1 MSALSLVSTSDGQQ
15 LAYRLE
21 GETDRPVLVLSNSI
35 ATTLHMWD
43 GIIPAL
49 RRHFRVLRYD
59 ARGHGEST
67 APRGP
72 YSIARLGQDVLDLLD
87 TLQIDRAHFLGLSL
101 GGFVGQ
107 WLGANAPQRLR
118 RLVLS
123 NTSPYLGPPQQWDR
137 LIESVLRAPHMA
149 EAADRFLGN
158 WFPPSMRRGGA
169 GVAAQFHAMVMRTP
183 AAGLAGNYAAVR
195 DADLRPLLPRIAVP
209 TLVIAG
215 HAALAWRTD
224 RRGGPG
230 CQAGHARYRAPAQCR
245 GPGRLSRG
253 RAGFPGKCGIGK
265 RARRG
270 WA

>member
-215 HAALAWRTD
+215 RRDPVTLPSHGEQIAAAV
-224 RRGGPG
+224 PG
-230 CQAGHARYRAPAQCR
+230 ARLVMLDTVHLPNVEAPDAY
-245 GPGRLSRG
+245 LE
-253 RAGFPGKCGIGK
+253 AVLGFLVS
-265 RARRG
+265 AE
-270 WA
+270 